1 MIQVTEN
8 QFWENKTWKEALFRW
23 AESMLQDESIVDIFD
38 QNGYRLTKLEQLY
51 SIENEQPF
59 VLHGD
64 EKSLRKVWMFEEY
77 KNTGP
82 HINHAFLF
90 ERKGYSG
97 DALRQLKYFV
107 RTNNLVSKLIN
118 YKGKWG
124 VGFSM
129 DYVDNLGN
137 SMEILHF
144 EYDAYS
150 LDEIQEIKG
159 RVEERV
165 LNTDWEWAAKII
177 LEKKE
182 EWIDLE
188 FFEQSKWKTD
198 FFGLPAERFKVN
210 AWE

>member
-1 MIQVTEN
+1 MIKTTDS
-8 QFWENKTWKEALFRW
+8 QFWSNRTWKEALFKW
-23 AESMLQDESIVDIFD
+23 EDSIATEEGIVAIFD

-51 SIENEQPF
+51 SIENKQPF

-64 EKSLRKVWMFEEY
+64 EKSLRKIWMVHDPVQ
-77 KNTGP
+77 TGP
-82 HINHAFLF
+82 HLNHAFLF

-97 DALRQLKYFV
+97 DALKQLKYFANK
-107 RTNNLVSKLIN
+107 NNLIHKLIN

-124 VGFSM
+124 VDLSM

-144 EYDAYS
+144 EYDSYNI
-150 LDEIQEIKG
+150 DEIQEMKG

-165 LNTDWEWAAKII
+165 ASIDWEWAAKQV
-177 LEKKE
+177 LEKKD
-182 EWIDLE
+182 EWINLE
-188 FFEQSKWKTD
+188 FFDQSEWKTN
-198 FFGLPAERFKVN
+198 FFGLPKERFKVN